1 MERGFLTM
9 KFLSL
14 IALEQAAVDAANAGV
29 EGEVPASMGIVGTL
43 ISLLPM
49 ILIFVIFYFMLIRPQ
64 RKKEKKVQEMLNAL
78 KVGDR
83 VSTIG
88 GIYGTI
94 TGIKDDTITLTV
106 GRENMTMVVARW
118 AIRSVEDV
126 TIENES
132 DALN

>member
-1 MERGFLTM
+1 M

-14 IALEQAAVDAANAGV
+14 MALEQAAVDTAAAAATAPGA
-29 EGEVPASMGIVGTL
+29 EEVPAQMGIIGTL

-49 ILIFVIFYFMLIRPQ
+49 VLIFVIFYFMLIRPQ

-94 TGIKDDTITLTV
+94 TAIKDDTLELSV
-106 GRENMTMVVARW
+106 GRDNVKLIFARW
-118 AIRSVEDV
+118 AIRQVEDV
-126 TIENES
+126 AIENDSEV
-132 DALN
+132 LN

>member
-1 MERGFLTM
+1 M
-9 KFLSL
+9 KFFSL
-14 IALEQAAVDAANAGV
+14 MALEQAAADAAAV
-29 EGEVPASMGIVGTL
+29 AAEGEVPASMGIIGTL
-43 ISLLPM
+43 VSLLPM

-94 TGIKDDTITLTV
+94 ISIKDDTLELSV
-106 GRENMTMVVARW
+106 GRDNVKLIFARW
-118 AIRSVEDV
+118 AIRQVEDV
-126 TIENES
+126 AIENDSEV
-132 DALN
+132 LN